1 MISTVD
7 DSIGRGVTAL
17 KAKGSE
23 FWNNTLVIFSS
34 DNGGPID
41 HANNW
46 PLRGG
51 KGSDFEG
58 GTRVC
63 AFVNGGF
70 LPTDLRGTKI
80 KGMMHIV
87 DWWATLSVLTG
98 GDTSD
103 ATAAAAGLPP
113 PDSIDMWPMLSGANT
128 TSPRDTLVLRAIQ
141 LKPGDP
147 PKDQAGGIIK
157 MLFVPHAAV
166 KARMKLVTGPQGGS
180 YGGQYAPN
188 HTKADK
194 LPDCGAVGC
203 LFNIDA
209 DPTEHADLAADP
221 QYASTL
227 ALLQAELRAATA
239 TYYQSPGSKDSDHSA
254 NVYAKAHGDFWGPW
268 LQGPFVPPP
277 PTPPAP
283 VGGFFVTK
291 MSGLSKGCLSVAGLS
306 KASVA
311 TFGACDE
318 RSHWDVS
325 TDFNNGLFNP
335 AGKPHK

>member
-1 MISTVD
+1 
-7 DSIGRGVTAL
+7 
-17 KAKGSE
+17 
-23 FWNNTLVIFSS
+23 
-34 DNGGPID
+34 
-41 HANNW
+41 
-46 PLRGG
+46 
-51 KGSDFEG
+51 
-58 GTRVC
+58 
-63 AFVNGGF
+63 
-70 LPTDLRGTKI
+70 
-80 KGMMHIV
+80 
-87 DWWATLSVLTG
+87 
-98 GDTSD
+98 
-103 ATAAAAGLPP
+103 
-113 PDSIDMWPMLSGANT
+113 
-128 TSPRDTLVLRAIQ
+128 VLRAIQ

-157 MLFVPHAAV
+157 MLLVPNSAV

-209 DPTEHADLAADP
+209 DPTEHVDLAADP

-335 AGKPHK
+335 AGKPHKTSFLRESPAKGCAEGNTAQLGVAGGKGSIVTVFDESAGLLRELACGMPGGGMCLGVVGTSSVELMNCNSTAARGWKREDVVSAAITEK